1 MIKVERIYTL
11 DLPDHAT
18 VDNTSIIQVGE
29 CISVKINDLH
39 VSKSSEDSFAD
50 FGYRLEKTQTNNIV
64 LCFDH
69 NVKVKEFKFIK
80 TMCPYLRIV
89 LEVELE
95 ENNICQ

>member
-29 CISVKINDLH
+29 CISITHSQSVL
-39 VSKSSEDSFAD
+39 KSSVEDSFVD